1 MSDGGSSPPTDQVS
15 QTDAPAVGSENN
27 ATQAQRRRKK
37 RSHRLLLQTMTKM
50 KVKVKKLKEEKS
62 LTETRRK
69 IRTTFPI
76 NLKKP
81 ASL

>member
-1 MSDGGSSPPTDQVS
+1 M
-15 QTDAPAVGSENN
+15 
-27 ATQAQRRRKK
+27 
-37 RSHRLLLQTMTKM
+37 TMM